1 MSNNPHLPPSELNR
15 TYNGREWF
23 INRHVK
29 VVSYLYYY
37 ISNFGK
43 CRVSREVKSH
53 PRPPPT
59 F

>member
-53 PRPPPT
+53 PPPT